1 MNEFTIFLSNVVL
14 KKYNLSRALAKKNL
28 LNNKKYFVNVSV
40 KDEADDSDNLAALP
54 DFKDEDLKPFGDA
67 CNDFPNG
74 KFLRIFMNFIYTPAS
89 F

>member
-1 MNEFTIFLSNVVL
+1 MRTCE
-14 KKYNLSRALAKKNL
+14 KNL
-28 LNNKKYFVNVSV
+28 LNNKNYFVNVSV

-74 KFLRIFMNFIYTPAS
+74 KFINFFIFSTFLLVCNFLNLKIEKS
-89 F
+89 FKL

>member
-1 MNEFTIFLSNVVL
+1 MRTCE
-14 KKYNLSRALAKKNL
+14 KNL
-28 LNNKKYFVNVSV
+28 LNNKNYFVNVSV

-74 KFLRIFMNFIYTPAS
+74 KFIIFLYFQPFSLFVI